1 MEIQLPPARVVAL
14 LAANLLV
21 CGCSG
26 KIKLNF
32 NAAFCLD
39 GHAPLIR
46 WPPRFIIAEAPEI
59 ALKRSV
65 SQAAVEYCRKLLM
78 VMGYM
83 G

>member
-26 KIKLNF
+26 KIKLKF

-46 WPPRFIIAEAPEI
+46 WPPSIYNC
-59 ALKRSV
+59 RSPRN
-65 SQAAVEYCRKLLM
+65 CT
-78 VMGYM
+78 
-83 G
+83 